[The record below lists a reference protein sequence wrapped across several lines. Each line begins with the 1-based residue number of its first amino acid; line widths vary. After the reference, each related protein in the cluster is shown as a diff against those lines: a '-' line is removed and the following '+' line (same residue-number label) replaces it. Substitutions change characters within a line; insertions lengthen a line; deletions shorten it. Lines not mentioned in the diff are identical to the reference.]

1 MEEQQ
6 IAQPSFD
13 CVRGAYGGYSL
24 KCARV
29 TKQNLRAL
37 VREIIEAD
45 GMPDRTQDLT
55 WPEVWAAINRHQEWW
70 WKCYAGQTC
79 RVEATYLPPITMQ
92 EYLER
97 KQEEGRKNIKPRNSG
112 RSKKN

>member
-13 CVRGAYGGYSL
+13 CIRGAYGGYST
-24 KCARV
+24 KCDRV

-37 VREIIEAD
+37 MRELIETD
-45 GMPDRTQDLT
+45 CMPDRTQDLT
-55 WPEVWAAINRHQEWW
+55 WPEVWKSINRFQEWW
-70 WKCYAGQTC
+70 WLHYAGQKC
-79 RVEATYLPPITMQ
+79 EVEATYLPRITMQ

-97 KQEEGRKNIKPRNSG
+97 HREEGRKNIKPRNSG
-112 RSKKN
+112 RPKKN